1 MHGGKSLS
9 GLASP
14 RLSSG
19 RYSRVLPR
27 RLLSTF
33 HQSLRDPAL
42 LELRQEIAVVQAR
55 ALDLIK
61 RVDSGESGHLWKLL
75 QQTWAE
81 VEAAQ
86 RRGDTGAQAA
96 ALLELGLLI
105 RRGAADYE
113 AWEDACKQIDR
124 KQRLV
129 ESERRRMVELQQ
141 VVAVDQ
147 VMVLVAA
154 LTEAVKRHVSDRATL
169 GAISADFSKLLEQNT
184 GSNGQQGHE

>member
-86 RRGDTGAQAA
+86 RRGDTGAQDA

-124 KQRLV
+124 KRCLV
-129 ESERRRMVELQQ
+129 ESERRRLVELHQMIR
-141 VVAVDQ
+141 VDELLTL
-147 VMVLVAA
+147 MAA
-154 LTEAVKRHVSDRATL
+154 LTESIKRHVSDRATL